1 LLLSATIIY
10 INKNMKN
17 IVLTGHKGFIGSH
30 YYKKIKDDYSVI
42 TFDRREG
49 KDLCNPEVTK
59 ISPDCDVVVHM
70 AATNGTKLFYEI
82 PTEVAFNNTLPTFN
96 LINRYKDTG
105 TKFVFTSTCEIFNG
119 AIDKG
124 LHSVPTDENVPVMFE
139 DIINPRW
146 SYSIPKA
153 LGENLVAN
161 SGLPWLV
168 IRYFNIY
175 GPGQVDHFISEF
187 VNRVSKGEYYIKGN
201 DTRSFC
207 YIDDAIEITHRLV
220 KDHSGHIVNV
230 GRQEESQISSVAKI
244 IMDIMG
250 VDPNRLE
257 ILAGPKGS
265 AKRRCPD
272 TKLMTSLTGFK
283 DYTSLRDGLKTT
295 VESLV

>member
-1 LLLSATIIY
+1 
-10 INKNMKN
+10 MK

-30 YYKKIKDDYSVI
+30 YYHKLISENYNVA
-42 TFDRREG
+42 TFDKRAG
-49 KDLCNPEVTK
+49 QDLKDSLVVNA
-59 ISPDCDVVVHM
+59 SPDCDVVVHM

-82 PTEVAFNNTLPTFN
+82 PTEVAFNNTIPTFN
-96 LINRYKDTG
+96 LIDRYKNTK

-124 LHSVPTDENVPVMFE
+124 LYPVPTDEKVPVMFE
-139 DIINPRW
+139 DILNPRW

-153 LGENLVAN
+153 LGENLVSN
-161 SGLPWLV
+161 CGLPWLI

-187 VNRVSKGEYYIKGN
+187 VERAVNGEYYIKGD

-220 KDHSGHIVNV
+220 TGHQGHIVNV
-230 GRQEESQISSVAKI
+230 GRQEETQISTVAKI
-244 IMDIMG
+244 ILNILEI
-250 VDPNRLE
+250 DPNKLE
-257 ILAGPKGS
+257 IFPGPAGS

-272 TKLMTSLTGFK
+272 TSLMTKLTDFK
-283 DYTSLRDGLKTT
+283 EYTSLEEGLRKT
-295 VESLV
+295 VESLI

>member
-1 LLLSATIIY
+1 MRIL
-10 INKNMKN
+10 
-17 IVLTGHKGFIGSH
+17 LTGHKGFIGSH
-30 YYKKIKDDYSVI
+30 YFELLKSQDNIIHAYDKSLGQDLCDRVI
-42 TFDRREG
+42 T
-49 KDLCNPEVTK
+49 KSAPVV
-59 ISPDCDVVVHM
+59 DVVVHM

-82 PTEVAFNNTLPTFN
+82 PTEVAFNNTIPTFN
-96 LINRYKDTG
+96 LIERYKGTD

-119 AIDKG
+119 AVDRG
-124 LHSVPTDENVPVMFE
+124 LHPVPTDENVPIMFE

-175 GPGQVDHFISEF
+175 GPGQKDHFISEF
-187 VNRVSKGEYYIKGN
+187 VERVAAGDYYIKGD

-207 YIDDAIEITHRLV
+207 YVEDAVNITDILI
-220 KDHSGHIVNV
+220 KNCQNEIVNV
-230 GRQEESQISSVAKI
+230 GRQEESQISDVARI

-250 VDPNRLE
+250 VDPAKLE
-257 ILAGPKGS
+257 ILPGPKGS

-272 TKLMTSLTGFK
+272 TSKMQRLTDYKYKFNLREGLML
-283 DYTSLRDGLKTT
+283 T
-295 VESLV
+295 VESLI

>member
-1 LLLSATIIY
+1 MS
-10 INKNMKN
+10 MQN

-30 YYKKIKDDYSVI
+30 YYQKIKEKYNVTTYDKRS
-42 TFDRREG
+42 G
-49 KDLCNPEVTK
+49 QDLCKQQEF
-59 ISPDCDVVVHM
+59 PDCDVVVHM
-70 AATNGTKLFYEI
+70 AATNGTRLFYEI
-82 PTEVAFNNTLPTFN
+82 PTDVAFNNTIPTFN
-96 LINRYKDTG
+96 LVERYKNTN

-124 LHSVPTDENVPVMFE
+124 LHPVPTDESVPVMFD
-139 DIINPRW
+139 DITNARW

-161 SGLPWLV
+161 CGLPWLV

-187 VNRVSKGEYYIKGN
+187 VERVSKGEYYIKGD

-207 YIDDAIEITHRLV
+207 YIDDALIMTHLLV
-220 KDHSGHIVNV
+220 TKHSGHIVNV
-230 GRQEESQISSVAKI
+230 GRQEETKISDIAKI

-250 VDPNRLE
+250 VDPSKLE
-257 ILAGPKGS
+257 IQPGPKGS

-272 TKLMTSLTGFK
+272 TSLVEKLTGFTS
-283 DYTSLRDGLKTT
+283 YTSLRQGLSNTI
-295 VESLV
+295 ESLI